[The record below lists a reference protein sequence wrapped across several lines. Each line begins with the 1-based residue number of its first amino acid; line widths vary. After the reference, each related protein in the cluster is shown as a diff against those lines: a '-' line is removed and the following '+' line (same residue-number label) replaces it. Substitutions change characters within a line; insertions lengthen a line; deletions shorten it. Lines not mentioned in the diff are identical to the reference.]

1 MAASPLRRR
10 VPSLSQHVR
19 PSDRIR
25 IHAFEPLEMADMM
38 DSPAL
43 SIEMADQRIDMVEQ
57 ISAHVRAVVRGRC

>member
-1 MAASPLRRR
+1 MAASPSRRR
-10 VPSLSQHVR
+10 APSLPRHVR